1 MCVQGQCECLRVSV
15 SDCARARDL
24 YYCARERASERA
36 SERER
41 ERERERN
48 TTLGQVLR
56 STVIPF
62 NITLNLLLLNIV
74 PSAYAACC
82 CVIVVSGA
90 RVSARG

>member
-1 MCVQGQCECLRVSV
+1 MYKVSV
-15 SDCARARDL
+15 SAYVCPCQIARAQEIYTTARE
-24 YYCARERASERA
+24 RERASERA
-36 SERER
+36 R